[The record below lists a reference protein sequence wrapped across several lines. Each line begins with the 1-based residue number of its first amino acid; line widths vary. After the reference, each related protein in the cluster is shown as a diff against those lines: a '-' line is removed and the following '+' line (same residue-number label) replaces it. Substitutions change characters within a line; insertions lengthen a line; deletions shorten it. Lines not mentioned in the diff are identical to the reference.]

1 MRVRPP
7 TRVASTTFAALTPL
21 VDAFF
26 VMEYSPNVSASSS
39 ASSPLTS
46 GLFSDQT
53 TVDEYASVVPSSK
66 VILGLPYFGIDWP
79 TNNGTLTATATGPA
93 TDVSLGQIL
102 SSGHPMYWDPVT
114 PERMDVVPGR
124 KSVA

>member
-1 MRVRPP
+1 M
-7 TRVASTTFAALTPL
+7 TPL

-26 VMEYSPNVSASSS
+26 VMEYSPNFCASAS

-53 TVDEYASVVPSSK
+53 TVNEYASVVPPSK

-79 TNNGTLTATATGPA
+79 TSNGTLT
-93 TDVSLGQIL
+93 
-102 SSGHPMYWDPVT
+102 GHGHRAGHRRLPRSDPDQRAS
-114 PERMDVVPGR
+114 PSIGIP
-124 KSVA
+124 